1 MRDFSKTQSSFD
13 DSFEYISSF
22 FGGDIELIEA
32 FNAVCRDMLSLDGE
46 LVIRHNSTIIGMA
59 KGNQYY
65 RFYLRCIDGEFFIK
79 YKHLSK
85 LLLFSPENTETYF
98 LKNRENYEFFVQNG
112 ELLVRGDAKTKDCK
126 RKTVDLDEEWGEL
139 RAIANNFSQSAAS
152 TKVIYNIYT
161 SILALLS
168 EAAESCLNPR
178 KLEVLKKRILTNS
191 PEALRDMASRFNI
204 SPERIRQL
212 QNSSWRRVS
221 TGIYMYVRFSS
232 YREQLKNILLNV
244 PSEMLVST
252 IEGITLI
259 NKPIG
264 EWLSVIVVGDNQ
276 N

>member
-1 MRDFSKTQSSFD
+1 
-13 DSFEYISSF
+13 
-22 FGGDIELIEA
+22 
-32 FNAVCRDMLSLDGE
+32 
-46 LVIRHNSTIIGMA
+46 
-59 KGNQYY
+59 
-65 RFYLRCIDGEFFIK
+65 
-79 YKHLSK
+79 
-85 LLLFSPENTETYF
+85 
-98 LKNRENYEFFVQNG
+98 
-112 ELLVRGDAKTKDCK
+112 
-126 RKTVDLDEEWGEL
+126 
-139 RAIANNFSQSAAS
+139 
-152 TKVIYNIYT
+152 
-161 SILALLS
+161 
-168 EAAESCLNPR
+168 
-178 KLEVLKKRILTNS
+178 
-191 PEALRDMASRFNI
+191 MASRFNI